1 MIILQLAVTSLI
13 AHRTIKWMVR
23 EDELKD
29 RRLTIGHPFVGFLRK
44 NLHPFCGT
52 RVAPNREPWSTL
64 YLNLTHPTVSCDRKI
79 RMITVMGNLFTE
91 ELCGLNY
98 IGAFANPYRN
108 AIYRY
113 VH

>member
-29 RRLTIGHPFVGFLRK
+29 RGLTIGHPFVGFLRK

-52 RVAPNREPWSTL
+52 RVASNRETGSTL
-64 YLNLTHPTVSCDRKI
+64 YLDLTHPTVAGDRKI

-91 ELCGLNY
+91 ELCCLNY